1 MTLVLNCASTCAN
14 ETVGLAGQNG
24 DNLMLTAAMVVWWVD
39 VPTVGVSPV
48 GGVGSSERVSMW
60 TSA

>member
-1 MTLVLNCASTCAN
+1 
-14 ETVGLAGQNG
+14 
-24 DNLMLTAAMVVWWVD
+24 MLTAAMVVWWVD

-60 TSA
+60 TSAVVDMVVGVTNLVA